1 MIIRNFQK
9 RCGNMSFHSI
19 EEALADLKRG
29 RPVIVL
35 DDEDRENEG
44 DFVAL
49 AEKTTPELINFM
61 ITYGKG
67 LVCTPLTG
75 ELASRL
81 KLPLMTDEN
90 TDPYATAF
98 TVSIDYKTT
107 STGVSA
113 YERATTIQA
122 LVDEKVNSDDFNRPG
137 HIFPL
142 VAKDGGVLARPGH
155 TEAAV
160 DLARLCGAK
169 PVGVICEIINDDG
182 TMARYPQLKELAH
195 KFSLKMITIEE
206 LIHYRKRHEFQ
217 INRVVETTLPTD
229 LGNFNIIGY
238 SSSYDEEEH
247 IAIVKGDVVGGEDV
261 LVRIHSECMTG
272 DVFHSQRCDC
282 GQQLKESLK
291 RIEEVGRGIV
301 LYMRQ
306 EGRGI
311 GLLNKLRAYALQDEG
326 LDTVE
331 ANEALGFKDDEREYH
346 LCAQILND
354 LQVSSI
360 QLMTN
365 NPRKIEGLKSN
376 GINVSRRV
384 SLEIEPHEHN
394 EKYLRTKRV
403 KLGHLQM
410 L

>member
-1 MIIRNFQK
+1 M
-9 RCGNMSFHSI
+9 
-19 EEALADLKRG
+19 
-29 RPVIVL
+29 
-35 DDEDRENEG
+35 
-44 DFVAL
+44 
-49 AEKTTPELINFM
+49 
-61 ITYGKG
+61 
-67 LVCTPLTG
+67 
-75 ELASRL
+75 
-81 KLPLMTDEN
+81 
-90 TDPYATAF
+90 
-98 TVSIDYKTT
+98 
-107 STGVSA
+107 
-113 YERATTIQA
+113 
-122 LVDEKVNSDDFNRPG
+122 
-137 HIFPL
+137 
-142 VAKDGGVLARPGH
+142 
-155 TEAAV
+155 
-160 DLARLCGAK
+160 
-169 PVGVICEIINDDG
+169 
-182 TMARYPQLKELAH
+182 
-195 KFSLKMITIEE
+195 
-206 LIHYRKRHEFQ
+206 
-217 INRVVETTLPTD
+217 
-229 LGNFNIIGY
+229 
-238 SSSYDEEEH
+238 
-247 IAIVKGDVVGGEDV
+247 

-354 LQVSSI
+354 LQVSSVR
-360 QLMTN
+360 LMTN